1 MQDTRTIKKKE
12 NGIKNKNIEISHD
25 YFLAPSTPNLN
36 INTNKSSKNFLGKKL
51 SGDAELISW
60 LSGVETNNTNI
71 KEDEGFDENYSKIKK
86 KLRNKLIKTAKKCE
100 HYFIHRFPEEER
112 ILAQC
117 SYCLKRNFNHNEL
130 VLFVNY
136 DDFMHYLKYIFY
148 LSDKVICYS
157 INNFKLNKK
166 GFDTL
171 FSKFRKKEEKWNF
184 DQEKIICKLC
194 LFTLMNKPDFI
205 QKIKNIFLH
214 GENEKSYNINCGD
227 IIIELNSDNNKNN
240 TKSNFIVEK
249 YEDNTIN
256 INKNNDNKN
265 IYNTNRKQ
273 INSNY
278 YNPRYFSQNINY
290 NNPNSFNLYNSN
302 NININ
307 IQNNNKIINN
317 IYPNFN
323 DFNSFLD
330 LYQKVILN
338 NNEIKNLNPSQINSF
353 WNELFIINHN
363 KNIDLCIEVKKEIL
377 HLKNFMNNILINK
390 DNYKD
395 QGGNLNN
402 IIERIIQ
409 NSKIRT
415 LLLLNDIIYSIR
427 VNNNFFGI
435 FELNKSK
442 ENNEGKILIDLFQKN
457 LYNSKLINLI
467 IANYVNFVNLYTIL
481 LKGN

>member
-1 MQDTRTIKKKE
+1 M
-12 NGIKNKNIEISHD
+12 
-25 YFLAPSTPNLN
+25 
-36 INTNKSSKNFLGKKL
+36 

-71 KEDEGFDENYSKIKK
+71 KEDEGFDESYSKIKK

-112 ILAQC
+112 ILVQC

-166 GFDTL
+166 SFDTL

-194 LFTLMNKPDFI
+194 LFTLLNKPDFI

-249 YEDNTIN
+249 YIDNTTN
-256 INKNNDNKN
+256 NNKNN
-265 IYNTNRKQ
+265 YNTNRKQ
-273 INSNY
+273 IKSNNYNS
-278 YNPRYFSQNINY
+278 RYFSQNY
-290 NNPNSFNLYNSN
+290 HNNPNSFNLYNSN
-302 NININ
+302 NINI
-307 IQNNNKIINN
+307 QNNNKIINN
-317 IYPNFN
+317 LYPNFN
-323 DFNSFLD
+323 NSYSFLD
-330 LYQKVILN
+330 FYQKVILN
-338 NNEIKNLNPSQINSF
+338 NNEIKIINPSQINLY
-353 WNELFIINHN
+353 WKELFIINHN
-363 KNIDLCIEVKKEIL
+363 KIIDLCLEVKKEIL
-377 HLKNFMNNILINK
+377 YLKNFMNNILINK

-402 IIERIIQ
+402 IIEGIIEI
-409 NSKIRT
+409 SKNRT
-415 LLLLNDIIYSIR
+415 LFLLKDIIYSIS

-435 FELNKSK
+435 LELNKSK
-442 ENNEGKILIDLFQKN
+442 ENNEEKILVDLFQKN

-467 IANYVNFVNLYTIL
+467 IGNYINFVNLYIII